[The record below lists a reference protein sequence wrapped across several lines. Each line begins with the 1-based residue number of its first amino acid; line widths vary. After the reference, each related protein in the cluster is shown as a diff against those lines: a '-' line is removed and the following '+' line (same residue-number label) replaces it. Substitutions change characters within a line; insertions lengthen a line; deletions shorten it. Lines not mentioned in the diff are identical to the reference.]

1 MICSRQ
7 SQDPLLQELVEK
19 YGMNLLVPP
28 TPSIDPGDLIVSY
41 KDNTARKAGWVS
53 ALGANPAPNFDS
65 HAAPTSLAFVV
76 SRRLDMKAGISL
88 TGRILESFGL
98 TSAKADAGF
107 AKTAAL
113 KLNME
118 IIAPSQRLLNNLD
131 EMLASLSNM
140 GSANSAAFQG
150 KDLYVV
156 TRAYRAK
163 GLRIT
168 LFDKDGAVVKASGS
182 TADEL
187 KAGVSLTVG
196 ADLDGSYSF
205 KSPTEALVFGIT
217 VRKLVL
223 RDGLVSDEPP
233 MTYLGLRGT
242 EEEQIP
248 CDFIADD
255 DAFVGFLQ
263 EDGKSSA
270 DE

>member
-7 SQDPLLQELVEK
+7 TQDPLLQELVKK

-53 ALGANPAPNFDS
+53 TLGANPAPNFDS
-65 HAAPTSLAFVV
+65 HAAPTSLAFEV
-76 SRRLDMKAGISL
+76 SRHLDMKAGLSL

-98 TSAKADAGF
+98 TSAKAGAGF

-140 GSANSAAFQG
+140 GSANSVAFQG

-168 LFDKDGAVVKASGS
+168 LFDKDGAVVKATGS
-182 TADEL
+182 TAAEL
-187 KAGVSLTVG
+187 KVGVSLSVG

-223 RDGLVSDEPP
+223 RDGLVADEPP
-233 MTYLGLRGT
+233 TTYFGLRDT
-242 EEEQIP
+242 EELP
-248 CDFIADD
+248 CNFIADD
-255 DAFVGFLQ
+255 DAFIGLLQ

-270 DE
+270 DV